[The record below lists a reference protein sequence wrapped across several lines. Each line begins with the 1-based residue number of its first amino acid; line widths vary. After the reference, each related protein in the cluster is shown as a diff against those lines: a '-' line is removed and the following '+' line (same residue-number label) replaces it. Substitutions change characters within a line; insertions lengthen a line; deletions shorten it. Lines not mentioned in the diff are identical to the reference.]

1 MSVLMSGINSNLDQ
15 NLRKGKKK
23 IMQQNLTQQSIR
35 DKAKSFVNE
44 KSATFLTE
52 EILNLSLE
60 RANSKIFCQSDR
72 ELFEKKPTKAKSKQ
86 KQQQTNKKPS
96 EIQKKTKKNST
107 ICVSAKIEAK
117 SATTTPSSNSSF
129 KNEVKKSDI
138 RSRYWAYLF
147 DNLKRAVD
155 EIYQTC
161 ENDDS
166 VSECKVILKYF
177 KIFKNKHLF

>member
-23 IMQQNLTQQSIR
+23 IMQHNLTQQSTR
-35 DKAKSFVNE
+35 GQANGLVNE

-60 RANSKIFCQSDR
+60 RANSKISTNSSQSDIVSA
-72 ELFEKKPTKAKSKQ
+72 EKRPNKNKFRQ
-86 KQQQTNKKPS
+86 KQQQTTKKPK
-96 EIQKKTKKNST
+96 ELQKKTKKNGT
-107 ICVSAKIEAK
+107 ICVSTKIEAT
-117 SATTTPSSNSSF
+117 SSTTTPSSNDSY
-129 KNEVKKSDI
+129 KNQNASVKKPDI

-161 ENDDS
+161 ENDEN
-166 VSECKVILKYF
+166 VNECKVNNLK
-177 KIFKNKHLF
+177 